1 MDIPHSTAR
10 PGGAERA
17 ARAAV
22 LVFLL
27 LASVTLAFGLGYGVR
42 DLRGGDD
49 EGTTTSG
56 GGSTRTAS
64 VKVDDTVGAVSI
76 NEIYAFLK
84 ENYVDKKNLDPNLLK
99 DAAIG
104 GMITSLN
111 DRETHY
117 LTPDDIKSGALDM
130 GSSYQGIGATVSDSS
145 GQVTI
150 VAPFRDSPAEKA
162 GIRTGD
168 IILEVDG
175 KSTDGWTDSQAVE
188 VIRGPKGTTVV
199 LKVKHT
205 DGSTETISVV
215 RGEIP
220 IQSVFTEPNLEIIP
234 GESGKTIVDRSGK
247 AAPDIAYVNIS
258 QFHEQTLSE
267 LRTKMK
273 DVESKGYKGLIVD
286 LRANPGGLLTATRDV
301 ADEFLAK
308 GVIISQI
315 DAEGKQ
321 SSDSAKAGG
330 ILTRIPI
337 VVLQD
342 AGSASGAEVL
352 AAALRDNGRA
362 KIVGTTSFGKG
373 TVNRLFQLKDCGQS
387 NCGAIYMS
395 IARWLTPKGEQIEG
409 VGIAPDIEVKMT
421 AEEYIDQ
428 GDIQMFKA
436 IEVLRANP

>member
-1 MDIPHSTAR
+1 MDIPQSTAR
-10 PGGAERA
+10 PGGAERV
-17 ARAAV
+17 ARGAV

-27 LASVTLAFGLGYGVR
+27 LASVTLAFGLGYGVS
-42 DLRGGDD
+42 DLRKDDGGSSSGSTTRASS
-49 EGTTTSG
+49 GTT
-56 GGSTRTAS
+56 
-64 VKVDDTVGAVSI
+64 DDAVGAVSI
-76 NEIYAFLK
+76 NEIYEFLK
-84 ENYVDKKNLDPNLLK
+84 ENYVDKRNLDPNLLK

-104 GMITSLN
+104 GMITALN

-162 GIRTGD
+162 GIRSGD

-175 KSTDGWTDSQAVE
+175 KPTDGWTDSQAVE
-188 VIRGPKGTTVV
+188 VIRGPKGTTVA
-199 LKVKHT
+199 LTVKHT
-205 DGSTETISVV
+205 DGTTQTLQVV

-220 IQSVFTEPNLEIIP
+220 IESVFTEPNLEIIP
-234 GESGKTIVDRSGK
+234 GESGKTLVDRTGK
-247 AAPDIAYVNIS
+247 AATDIAYVNIS

-267 LRTKMK
+267 LRAKMK

-286 LRANPGGLLTATRDV
+286 VRANPVGLLTATRDV

-308 GVIISQI
+308 GIIISQV
-315 DAEGKQ
+315 DSEGKQ
-321 SSDSAKAGG
+321 SSDSARAGG
-330 ILTRIPI
+330 ILTKIPI

-409 VGIAPDIEVKMT
+409 VGISPDVEVKMT
-421 AEEYIDQ
+421 AEQYIDQ
-428 GDIQMFKA
+428 GDIQLFKA
-436 IEVLRANP
+436 IDILRGNP